1 MTEHKGGKEMSTRF
15 QIAVL
20 LSLMI
25 NAVLFGIGMIIVL
38 TIPDL
43 AQNAKYLIPLVI
55 GCSFLITPFIAWFM
69 APRMRNRYWQ
79 NRNHKTGSF
88 R

>member
-1 MTEHKGGKEMSTRF
+1 MSTRF

-25 NAVLFGIGMIIVL
+25 NAVLFGTGMIIVL

-43 AQNAKYLIPLVI
+43 AKNAKYLIPVVI
-55 GCSFLITPFIAWFM
+55 GCSFMITPLIAWLI

-79 NRNHKTGSF
+79 NRNHKTGPHSL